1 MEPKE
6 KQKLSKRIDFVP
18 SHEQGKSIESTF
30 NEGIN
35 IGKTALGFS
44 LFPQFISAA
53 AQSEKCKFKKQ
64 NSVCSAS
71 GLLQFG
77 INHHCSILQGSH
89 NYTLK

>member
-44 LFPQFISAA
+44 LFPNSFLLLLSQKNVSLKSKTLFVQLQVCYSLVLTTTVLY
-53 AQSEKCKFKKQ
+53 CK
-64 NSVCSAS
+64 VP
-71 GLLQFG
+71 
-77 INHHCSILQGSH
+77 IIIL
-89 NYTLK
+89 